1 MKLYILYE
9 KVDIELPGKLIL
21 AKYIINQSSSIKE
34 VVLGYYRELLPE
46 IFLSNNPEEIIVLF
60 KDIYKTS
67 ESLIDILN
75 LKGIKYLALHEEEH
89 RLFNFL

>member
-46 IFLSNNPEEIIVLF
+46 IF
-60 KDIYKTS
+60 
-67 ESLIDILN
+67 SLIIQKKL
-75 LKGIKYLALHEEEH
+75 
-89 RLFNFL
+89 